1 MKKKKS
7 KRKKCLGQK
16 AGSNKVKTYYLA
28 EIGYKKGDGISDK
41 TGKSDLGQKFLVR
54 GEDLALIS
62 QATRRKSS

>member
-1 MKKKKS
+1 MKEAS

-16 AGSNKVKTYYLA
+16 AGSNKVKSYSLA
-28 EIGYKKGDGISDK
+28 QMGYRSGDGVSDK

-62 QATRRKSS
+62 QAAERK